1 MNRFGFHTQQP
12 NTSNRSV
19 IMSTTQKSLLTII
32 GLILATTV
40 ALAAMGA
47 MGTNKLPLVDH
58 ATSTGDKR
66 MTVSTE
72 VVQDKVLKGGDGRV
86 TVSLNLTAAQQLPT
100 LESDPVLAADLVVVL
115 DRSGSMQGQKL
126 NDARRAIIQL
136 LDQLGPADRLALVTY
151 ANGVQTQS
159 PLLPMNVANR
169 SRLIA
174 VANQIYAGGGTNLG
188 GGLSRGIDLLMP
200 TAEGGRQRKLILIS
214 DGLANQGVTD
224 PDALGRMASAA
235 VENRFSIST
244 VGVGMDFNEMLMTAI
259 ADQGAGHYHFL
270 EDPRVFADVFETEFQ
285 ATRHVAA
292 ADVAIRIPLEPGV
305 RLVSAGGYP
314 IRRDNGATIIHPG
327 NLLAGQSKTLYLTL
341 EVPTAEEKEIVMG
354 HVQVRYQQHGQSRTL
369 DVARPLTVACV
380 PDPQA
385 VLASIKKDSWADQVV
400 QEEFSRLKEE
410 VAADIRDG
418 DRTRA
423 QARIHEYETKQMAI
437 NTVVGSGKVAR
448 NLETDVQVL
457 RQRLDSTFSGAPA
470 AVAEKRK
477 RVSKALQYDGYRLRR
492 DKK

>member
-1 MNRFGFHTQQP
+1 
-12 NTSNRSV
+12 
-19 IMSTTQKSLLTII
+19 MSTTKKSLLAII
-32 GLILATTV
+32 GLILATTA

-47 MGTNKLPLVDH
+47 MGTNNLPLVNH
-58 ATSTGDKR
+58 SMSAGDKR
-66 MTVSTE
+66 VAVSTE

-86 TVSLNLTAAQQLPT
+86 TVSLNLTAAQLPT
-100 LESDPVLAADLVVVL
+100 LENAPVPAADLVVVL

-126 NDARRAIIQL
+126 NNARQAIVQL
-136 LDQLGPADRLALVTY
+136 LDQLGPEDRVALVTY

-159 PLLPMNVANR
+159 PLLPMNMANR
-169 SRLIA
+169 RRLNAEVKKIF
-174 VANQIYAGGGTNLG
+174 AGGGTNLG

-200 TAEGGRQRKLILIS
+200 TADGGRQRKLILIS
-214 DGLANQGVTD
+214 DGLANQGITD
-224 PDALGRMASAA
+224 PGALGRMASVA

-244 VGVGMDFNEMLMTAI
+244 VGVGLNFNEMLMTAI

-270 EDPRVFADVFETEFQ
+270 EDPQVFAQVFETEFQ

-292 ADVAIRIPLEPGV
+292 ANVEIRIPLEPGV
-305 RLVSAGGYP
+305 RLVGAGGYP
-314 IRRDNGATIIHPG
+314 IHHDDGAAIIHPG
-327 NLLAGQSKTLYLTL
+327 NLLSGQSKTLYLTL
-341 EVPTAEEKEIVMG
+341 EVPTAVEKEIVMG
-354 HVQVRYQQHGQSRTL
+354 HVQVRYQHHGESRTL

-380 PDPQA
+380 PDPTA

-423 QARIHEYETKQMAI
+423 QARIHEYEAKQEAI

-457 RQRLDSTFSGAPA
+457 RQRVDETFSGAPA
-470 AVAEKRK
+470 AVAQEKK
-477 RVSKALQYDGYRLRR
+477 QVAKSLQYDGYKLRR